1 MEYQAEF
8 MFNFV
13 ADDDEE
19 DGEGKDAQDMDQ

>member
-8 MFNFV
+8 MFNVV
-13 ADDDEE
+13 ADDEEE